1 MAAKIASSDDGIKKS
16 DGSTTESAKVQEQ
29 ISAQFYHPDGR
40 PRLIHRLAAEEVEQ
54 EPLNVR
60 VWRAIAVVSGL
71 PGPPTESDYRRLE
84 KMVTKE
90 NGGEKPSPFQL
101 MVKGMNSGILNT
113 AKVLHAHTNP
123 HDIYRL
129 MKESN
134 TFFAFSVVL
143 VTLVLSS
150 CLFAAWGTAEG
161 CIDPTPVGFI
171 PRGFMIISGL
181 GTGLTLSFKGTTA
194 VEDSSD
200 ACLWMETIGVMFG
213 VYTLLPCFGAMV
225 LIRLLD
231 NRADIVKISDV
242 VLLTKRFGQPCLQFR
257 VASAAG
263 SRLHNLECSL
273 TLGRTHKDAETGES
287 FVSFSTIPLSYPSS
301 LDAYALN
308 VVHYADKDSALLKEG
323 QELITID
330 DSGCPRFHRDTI
342 FCQIMVRAE
351 QEQGERTTISYKGG
365 LKSMLIEPTED
376 GALPSWK
383 ACMVYQGLDW
393 VNSEGKLS
401 TTIDISALS
410 KWEYKQNVGP
420 PNDAKV

>member
-16 DGSTTESAKVQEQ
+16 DGSTTESAKVEEQ
-29 ISAQFYHPDGR
+29 ISV
-40 PRLIHRLAAEEVEQ
+40 IHRLAAEEVEQ
-54 EPLNVR
+54 EPFNVR

-71 PGPPTESDYRRLE
+71 PGPPTESDFRRLE

-90 NGGEKPSPFQL
+90 NGGKKPSPFQL
-101 MVKGMNSGILNT
+101 MIKGMNGGILNT

-134 TFFAFSVVL
+134 MFFAFSVVL

-181 GTGLTLSFKGTTA
+181 GTGLTLSFEGTTA
-194 VEDSSD
+194 VEDPSD
-200 ACLWMETIGVMFG
+200 ACLWMEAIGVIFG

-242 VLLTKRFGQPCLQFR
+242 ILLTKRFGQPCLQFR

-263 SRLHNLECSL
+263 SRLHNLECTL
-273 TLGRTHKDAETGES
+273 TLGRTHKDVETGES

-308 VVHYADKDSALLKEG
+308 VVHYADKDSPLLKEG
-323 QELITID
+323 QELITLD

-351 QEQGERTTISYKGG
+351 QEQGGRTTISYKRG
-365 LKSMLIEPTED
+365 LKSGMLIEPTED